1 MRVLII
7 SGHQDSV
14 LMARKRWPK
23 CFLWMCL
30 QENQVWME
38 SGVLKEL
45 ASILL
50 LAVVSLPT
58 QDSSVRGPDNFFLW
72 NENPVIEALTDSRMK
87 PRLRGQLAWYHLLPL
102 STSPSEHKLDQVFEV
117 PRNVMLSLTS

>member
-1 MRVLII
+1 
-7 SGHQDSV
+7 
-14 LMARKRWPK
+14 
-23 CFLWMCL
+23 
-30 QENQVWME
+30 ME

-50 LAVVSLPT
+50 LAVYYFSDPEP
-58 QDSSVRGPDNFFLW
+58 SSVRGPDNFFLW